1 MQLELK
7 IRGEGHGQ
15 DARLATPASVC
26 YRTIG
31 SDVTRSNGLR
41 QRPVGPSTG
50 RATALAFAGAG
61 AAVMIGDV
69 DGRAA
74 DPAEIAGTVL
84 HLCSDAASFIN
95 GSLFIIDGGQT
106 AH

>member
-1 MQLELK
+1 
-7 IRGEGHGQ
+7 
-15 DARLATPASVC
+15 
-26 YRTIG
+26 
-31 SDVTRSNGLR
+31 
-41 QRPVGPSTG
+41 
-50 RATALAFAGAG
+50 
-61 AAVMIGDV
+61 MIGDV